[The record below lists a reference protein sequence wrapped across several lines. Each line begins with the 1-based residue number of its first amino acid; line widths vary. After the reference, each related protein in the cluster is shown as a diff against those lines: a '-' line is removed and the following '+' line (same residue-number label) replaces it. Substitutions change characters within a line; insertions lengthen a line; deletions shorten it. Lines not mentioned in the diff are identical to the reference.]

1 MPPGLPYIVVNE
13 AAERYSFYGMRS
25 ILTVF
30 MTAHLLDRSGAL
42 DPMTEQQARVW
53 YHGFVAAV
61 YFMPLLGGLLA
72 DLFWGKY
79 RTIIALSLVYCVG
92 HLVLALDATRWG
104 LSVGLALIAVGAGGI
119 KPTVSAHLGD
129 QFRPGQAHLVDRA
142 FARFYLAINVGA
154 VLSMLSGE
162 WLLVRFGP
170 HVAFGIPGA
179 LMLLA
184 TVVFWTGRERYRTI
198 PAEGARAWWRGL
210 SAEGGLPAVARLVP
224 LFAVV
229 AVFWSLYD
237 QTGSSWVQQA
247 RNGLMDRSFQILG
260 REFILLPSQIQAVN
274 PLLILGFV
282 PLIAGR
288 LVPWAERRGWRP
300 TPLRLIGLGLVLAAA
315 SFAVITAVEARLYAG
330 RPAHVSG
337 QLGAYVLLSAGEVL
351 LSMTCLAFAYTQA
364 PNRAKSLV
372 MGLYFL
378 SFAAGNYLA
387 VEVNRF
393 LERPVAVV
401 FDADGR
407 GGHFT
412 APRPIAD
419 EQRVAFE
426 GLEELSAVTAEGDTL
441 PLQGTFLLR
450 GTDPSAM
457 AFGLRRPDTRQELRV
472 LDPPAVPVP
481 ASVNRLRGP
490 AYFGFFTVLM
500 LLAAAVFVPLARRY
514 RYRQALQ
521 PDP

>member
-1 MPPGLPYIVVNE
+1 M
-13 AAERYSFYGMRS
+13 S
-25 ILTVF
+25 
-30 MTAHLLDRSGAL
+30 
-42 DPMTEQQARVW
+42 
-53 YHGFVAAV
+53 
-61 YFMPLLGGLLA
+61 
-72 DLFWGKY
+72 
-79 RTIIALSLVYCVG
+79 
-92 HLVLALDATRWG
+92 
-104 LSVGLALIAVGAGGI
+104 
-119 KPTVSAHLGD
+119 
-129 QFRPGQAHLVDRA
+129 
-142 FARFYLAINVGA
+142 
-154 VLSMLSGE
+154 
-162 WLLVRFGP
+162 
-170 HVAFGIPGA
+170 
-179 LMLLA
+179 
-184 TVVFWTGRERYRTI
+184 
-198 PAEGARAWWRGL
+198 
-210 SAEGGLPAVARLVP
+210 RLVP

-419 EQRVAFE
+419 EQRLAFD
-426 GLEELSAVTAEGDTL
+426 GRAGLSAVTAEGDTL

-450 GTDPSAM
+450 NADPSAM
-457 AFGLRRPDTRQELRV
+457 AFGLRLPDSRQPLRV
-472 LDPPAVPVP
+472 LDPPAEPVR